1 MKQFPMFAPLPPPAV
16 AQLRFVRRS
25 AHMARTLLTLAV
37 ALGLFATG
45 HATPAV
51 WLSDGAGSS
60 IEKAIVVRAPNDS
73 AGVDAE
79 HAYIAKHFGYPKSI
93 KIELYQH
100 KTRGVFDIFR
110 FVGRDGKNHTIYFD
124 VNSYIGRF

>member
-1 MKQFPMFAPLPPPAV
+1 MP
-16 AQLRFVRRS
+16 
-25 AHMARTLLTLAV
+25 RTFLILLSL
-37 ALGLFATG
+37 LGLFASA
-45 HATPAV
+45 HAKPAV
-51 WLSDGAGSS
+51 WLSGSDGSS
-60 IEKAIVVRAPNDS
+60 IEKAIVVHAPNDA